1 MAQAKR
7 RRSAKTSPKKRSNQ
21 GARVAYQAFKQ
32 SFGFFASG
40 VLAGAVGLLFWQGY
54 QSSNTGDLGSGLRSI
69 IENSRDQEAVA
80 RANQAPPP
88 EPVLVDST
96 PAKVKEY
103 DFYTVLPA
111 FEEVLPKDAPPPEP
125 ARVVVHKP
133 TAANKKKP
141 ADIKVSAIKTA
152 PVKPA
157 KAQSSF
163 MLQVASLGREQDAE
177 KLKARLALKG
187 LRASVQKVSVDS
199 KKYYRVRV
207 GPYAEFNA
215 MKSDDDKLTGMGF
228 KAIRMRISSP
238 G

>member
-7 RRSAKTSPKKRSNQ
+7 RKSAKSSPKKRRSQ
-21 GARVAYQAFKQ
+21 GLSLAYQAFKQ

-40 VLAGAVGLLFWQGY
+40 VLVGAVGLLFWQGY
-54 QSSNTGDLGSGLRSI
+54 QSPNPGDLGSGLRDI
-69 IENSRDQEAVA
+69 IRNSRNEDAAA
-80 RANQAPPP
+80 RANPAPPP
-88 EPVLVDST
+88 EPVLVDNT
-96 PAKVKEY
+96 PKGVKEY
-103 DFYTVLPA
+103 GFYTVLPA
-111 FEEVLPKDAPPPEP
+111 FEEVLPEDAVSPPP
-125 ARVVVHKP
+125 VVAVHKP
-133 TAANKKKP
+133 TPANKEKP
-141 ADIKVSAIKTA
+141 ANSKATA
-152 PVKPA
+152 PKAAQFRPA
-157 KAQSSF
+157 KAQSSY

-177 KLKARLALKG
+177 KLKARLALQG

-215 MKSDDDKLTGMGF
+215 MKSDDSKLTRMGF